1 MELTQILI
9 LAVVQA
15 LTEFLP
21 ISSSAHLF
29 LASELWGWDYQ
40 GVLFD
45 LGLHL
50 GTLFAVV
57 LWYRR
62 EWMAMAGG
70 ALAWRPGTALDPQ
83 QRLLWHLILATIP
96 AAIAALALSQAE
108 GVSLALRRHEVIAAT
123 EIGFGVALWWAW
135 RRASSSQNDEFALD
149 WRTAVMIGC
158 AQCLALVPGT
168 SRSGICMTAAL
179 VLGMARPAAARF
191 AFLMAVPIISLGAA
205 HAGLE
210 FAKGEDQTPLA
221 DFLIGMVASAGA
233 GLLVIPLF
241 LGTLQR
247 IGMTPFLIYRLGL
260 GALLLW
266 LLVRPV
272 V

>member
-1 MELTQILI
+1 VDLAQILI

-29 LASELWGWDYQ
+29 LASEVLGWDYQ

-62 EWMAMAGG
+62 EWLAMGSA
-70 ALAWRPGTALDPQ
+70 ALAWRPGVELDPQ
-83 QRLLWHLILATIP
+83 QRLLWHLIIATVP
-96 AAIAALALSQAE
+96 AAIAALALSVAD
-108 GVSLALRRHEVIAAT
+108 GASMALRRHEVIAAT
-123 EIGFGVALWWAW
+123 EIGFGILLWWAW
-135 RRASSSQNDEFALD
+135 RRASEQQSDEFALD
-149 WRTAVMIGC
+149 WRTALLIGA

-205 HAGLE
+205 HAGME
-210 FAKGEDQTPLA
+210 FASGTDSTPPA

-247 IGMTPFLIYRLGL
+247 VGMTPFLIYRLGL
-260 GALLLW
+260 GAFLLW
-266 LLVRPV
+266 LLYSP
-272 V
+272 